1 MANRFLGVSS
11 GGVDWEPQ
19 SASPFESLTVV
30 GYRFSPQCDE
40 TRDFLVRNCVP
51 FDWLDIERDE
61 EARRLMI
68 AAGLKS
74 SQLPLVLLPDGTQLV
89 QPTNAEIAQSIGL
102 RVRPEK
108 TSYDLVI
115 VGGGPAGLAAAV

>member
-1 MANRFLGVSS
+1 M
-11 GGVDWEPQ
+11 
-19 SASPFESLTVV
+19 
-30 GYRFSPQCDE
+30 
-40 TRDFLVRNCVP
+40 RNCVP

-74 SQLPLVLLPDGTQLV
+74 SQLPLVLFPDGTQFV
-89 QPTNAEIAQSIGL
+89 QPTNAEIAKRVGL
-102 RVRPEK
+102 QVRPVK

-115 VGGGPAGLAAAV
+115 VGGLLDAGNE